1 MFRETIIPIYNN
13 TIAAMKK
20 MSIFTFIFRNSVIIF
35 CLINDKIKLKMKS
48 TNLPTN
54 QLKLKII
61 YLSRYIYVDKYT
73 VYLR

>member
-61 YLSRYIYVDKYT
+61 YLSRYIYVDRYT
-73 VYLR
+73 VYFR